1 LKKKD
6 EVVPVVSETS
16 EEEEDEEEEEIEIEE
31 TDSEYELTESAQQL
45 EKPTKRVTK
54 KVSKSEPLKKPKIEK
69 TETKTETTRKRKL
82 NLDSKDQSQSK
93 KTKKGVKE
101 YPSFT
106 NSDCDSDYTGDGI
119 KNLTYHKAKITGTIN
134 MICHVFDGS
143 KIKNYQGS
151 EFAAITFQKKTKD
164 DKSYELTIPL
174 ERGFNIIR
182 AIDRFAELNPTI
194 FKDLHRPACYK
205 CKNKN

>member
-1 LKKKD
+1 MKKKD
-6 EVVPVVSETS
+6 EVIPVSETS
-16 EEEEDEEEEEIEIEE
+16 EEEEDEEEEEIEVEE

-54 KVSKSEPLKKPKIEK
+54 KGPKSEPLKKAKNEK
-69 TETKTETTRKRKL
+69 TESKTTETNRKRKL
-82 NLDSKDQSQSK
+82 NLDNKDQSK
-93 KTKKGVKE
+93 KTKKGTKD
-101 YPSFT
+101 YPTFT

-119 KNLTYHKAKITGTIN
+119 KNLTYHKAKITSTIN

-174 ERGFNIIR
+174 ERGFNVIK
-182 AIDRFAELNPTI
+182 AVYRFAELNPAI
-194 FKDLHRPACYK
+194 FKDQHIPICYR
-205 CKNKN
+205 CKKN